1 MIYFNIFIIKTANK
15 LFIYHLYLF
24 CLSDNNKMDSGHVA
38 ELDTPEN
45 LQNNPHSA
53 FNGLL
58 HSLTD

>member
-1 MIYFNIFIIKTANK
+1 MIFI
-15 LFIYHLYLF
+15 YLF